1 MPDPRFYRA
10 LGPIDLADL
19 AGRTGVRLAAG
30 AASRT
35 IDGVAPLAKAGPTQ
49 ITFVVGPR
57 HAAVLSASAAGACFV
72 TEDQVGGVPRDC
84 AALVASKPQA
94 AWAVAAGLLHA
105 PIEHDTALGA
115 IHPTATIEDDVVL
128 EHGVVVGPGAAIG
141 RGSRIGPG
149 AVIGPGV
156 AIGRDCRIGAR
167 AVIGFA
173 LIGDRVVIHA
183 GAVIGEPGFGAVAG
197 ERGVI
202 DIPQLGRVIV
212 QDAVTIGA
220 NSCIDRGA
228 YDDTSVG
235 ENTKI
240 DNFVHIAHNVTLGRN
255 CVLAAYTGISGST
268 CVGDGVQFGG
278 KAGVADH
285 LTIGSGAG
293 IGAAASVF
301 KDVPAGEVWTGFP
314 ARPLK
319 RWMRE
324 TAWLARQAA
333 GRARGDKT

>member
-1 MPDPRFYRA
+1 MPDLRFYQA
-10 LGPIDLADL
+10 LEPLVLADL
-19 AGRTGVRLAAG
+19 ASRCGARPTGDTAD
-30 AASRT
+30 
-35 IDGVAPLAKAGPTQ
+35 IMIFGVAPLAGAGAGAVTFLASRKHAKALAET
-49 ITFVVGPR
+49 
-57 HAAVLSASAAGACFV
+57 AASACFV
-72 TEDQVGGVPRDC
+72 GEDNADLVPSGC
-84 AALVASKPQA
+84 AALLTAKPQA
-94 AWAVAAGLLHA
+94 AWAIAAGLLHA
-105 PIEHDTALGA
+105 PLEHNTAGGLV
-115 IHPTATIEDDVVL
+115 HPAANLEPDVIL
-128 EHGVVVGPGAAIG
+128 AHGVVVGAGASIG
-141 RGSRIGPG
+141 RGTRIGPG

-156 AIGRDCRIGAR
+156 AIGRDCRIGPHS
-167 AVIGFA
+167 VIGFA
-173 LIGDRVVIHA
+173 LLGDRVAVHA

-202 DIPQLGRVIV
+202 DIPQLGRVII
-212 QDAVTIGA
+212 QDGVTVGA

-228 YDDTSVG
+228 FDDTSIG

-255 CVLAAYTGISGST
+255 CVLAAFTGISGSVA
-268 CVGDGVQFGG
+268 VGDGVQFGG

-333 GRARGDKT
+333 GRVRGDKT

>member
-1 MPDPRFYRA
+1 MPDPRFYQA
-10 LGPIDLADL
+10 LEPLSLTDLAR
-19 AGRTGVRLAAG
+19 RTGARLNGAG
-30 AASRT
+30 DAIIHA
-35 IDGVAPLAKAGPTQ
+35 VAPLARAGAGDVA
-49 ITFVVGPR
+49 FLASR
-57 HAAVLSASAAGACFV
+57 KHADGLSGSAASACFV
-72 TEDQVGGVPRDC
+72 REDDATLMPAGC
-84 AALVASKPQA
+84 TALVTDRPQA

-105 PIEHDTALGA
+105 PLEHSTTGGAVHPAANLEPDVILG
-115 IHPTATIEDDVVL
+115 
-128 EHGVVVGPGAAIG
+128 HGVVVGAGASIG
-141 RGSRIGPG
+141 RGARIGSG

-156 AIGRDCRIGAR
+156 AIGRDCRIGPGV
-167 AVIGFA
+167 VIGFA
-173 LIGDRVVIHA
+173 LIGDRVSIHA

-202 DIPQLGRVIV
+202 DIPQLGRVII
-212 QDAVTIGA
+212 QDGVTVGA

-228 YDDTSVG
+228 YDDTSIG

-240 DNFVHIAHNVTLGRN
+240 DNLVHIAHNVTVGRN
-255 CVLAAYTGISGST
+255 CVLAAFTGISGS
-268 CVGDGVQFGG
+268 VVIGDGVQFGG

-285 LTIGSGAG
+285 LSIGAG
-293 IGAAASVF
+293 AGVGAAASVF